1 MLKRIPI
8 HYFWTASLVICLIGI
23 LMNKLLLILLGLFSF
38 LLVCK
43 RRIFIRNL
51 FKRNIGK
58 TATFKER
65 ILLDNNHEENLK
77 FKSNLISFKETYY
90 KKITLGIISSQF
102 RDQNNLDIKT
112 KLKSNQIK
120 SALKYLLDRDKLF
133 EKEQNEKVKLANIQ
147 AENSLKEIFDLEIER
162 LKIIIEAM
170 YKSGKACRLS
180 LEVLVRFFYLRSKLI
195 IKNIKVTFPKKIFNF
210 RSEEKINIKRKDQ
223 TKIYSSIYY
232 KRPYDE
238 NRKTDPQIIKSEERL
253 HKLEKEQELMKS
265 QYRKIK
271 EDFEKLMQN
280 K

>member
-65 ILLDNNHEENLK
+65 ILLDNNQEENLK

-90 KKITLGIISSQF
+90 KKINLGIISSQF

-112 KLKSNQIK
+112 KFKSNQIK

-133 EKEQNEKVKLANIQ
+133 EKEQNEKVKLANIK
-147 AENSLKEIFDLEIER
+147 AEDALKEIFDLEIER

>member
-65 ILLDNNHEENLK
+65 ILLDNNQEENLK

-90 KKITLGIISSQF
+90 KKINLGIISSQF

-147 AENSLKEIFDLEIER
+147 AENSLKEISDLEIER

-253 HKLEKEQELMKS
+253 HKLEKEHELMKS

>member
-65 ILLDNNHEENLK
+65 ILLDNNQEENLK

-90 KKITLGIISSQF
+90 KKINLGIISSQF

-147 AENSLKEIFDLEIER
+147 AENSLKEISDLEIER

-232 KRPYDE
+232 KRSYDK
-238 NRKTDPQIIKSEERL
+238 NGKTDPQIIKREERL
-253 HKLEKEQELMKS
+253 NKLEKEQELMIS
-265 QYRKIK
+265 QYRKIQ
-271 EDFEKLMQN
+271 EDLEKLMQN

>member
-65 ILLDNNHEENLK
+65 ILLDNNQEENLK

-90 KKITLGIISSQF
+90 KKINLGIISSQF

-147 AENSLKEIFDLEIER
+147 AENSLKEISDLEIER

-195 IKNIKVTFPKKIFNF
+195 IKNIKVTFPKNIFNF

-232 KRPYDE
+232 KRSYDK
-238 NRKTDPQIIKSEERL
+238 NGKTDPQIIKREERL
-253 HKLEKEQELMKS
+253 NKLEKELGML
-265 QYRKIK
+265 KI
-271 EDFEKLMQN
+271 D
-280 K
+280 

>member
-65 ILLDNNHEENLK
+65 ILLDNNQEENLK

-90 KKITLGIISSQF
+90 KKINLGIISSQF

-112 KLKSNQIK
+112 KFKSNQIK

-147 AENSLKEIFDLEIER
+147 AENSLKEISDLEIER

-232 KRPYDE
+232 TRPYDE

>member
-65 ILLDNNHEENLK
+65 ILLDNNQEENLK

-90 KKITLGIISSQF
+90 KKINLGIISSQF

-147 AENSLKEIFDLEIER
+147 AENSLKEISDLEIER

-253 HKLEKEQELMKS
+253 YKLEKEQELMKS

>member
-65 ILLDNNHEENLK
+65 ILLDNNQEENLK

-90 KKITLGIISSQF
+90 KKINLGIISSQF

-147 AENSLKEIFDLEIER
+147 AENSLKEISDLEIER

-195 IKNIKVTFPKKIFNF
+195 IKNIKVTFPKKIFSF
-210 RSEEKINIKRKDQ
+210 RSEEKINIKRNDQ

-238 NRKTDPQIIKSEERL
+238 NRKTDPQIIKREERL
-253 HKLEKEQELMKS
+253 HKLEKEQELMIS
-265 QYRKIK
+265 QYRKIQ
-271 EDFEKLMQN
+271 EDLEKLMQN

>member
-65 ILLDNNHEENLK
+65 ILLDNNQEENLK

-90 KKITLGIISSQF
+90 KKINLGIISSQF

-147 AENSLKEIFDLEIER
+147 AENSLKEISDLEIER

>member
-65 ILLDNNHEENLK
+65 ILLDNNQEENLK

-90 KKITLGIISSQF
+90 KKINLGIISSQF